1 MIRGPGVVSVKA
13 QKSPA
18 VITLDIAPTLIDIAG
33 LNHTDYGMDG
43 VSWWSNILKSHE
55 NSLDSNSAQDH
66 LSRHFLIEYHGEGK
80 YILFNKRWFLVCYML
95 RPIVKNQCTTTDEC
109 SHSFSIL

>member
-1 MIRGPGVVSVKA
+1 MPLKIRGPGVVSVKA

-43 VSWWSNILKSHE
+43 VSWWSNILKPHE
-55 NSLDSNSAQDH
+55 NSLNSNSAKEH
-66 LSRHFLIEYHGEGK
+66 LNRHFLIEYHGEGN
-80 YILFNKRWFLVCYML
+80 IFCL
-95 RPIVKNQCTTTDEC
+95 RKGG
-109 SHSFSIL
+109 S